1 MTHQHGPLDFDPTA
15 TNRRVPLK
23 VIIIVAVGS
32 KSNGPCWWVMRIPTI
47 CLGGDPNPLLATLLV
62 NGVHESLAINRDI
75 HHSVHWLSRGKKKAV
90 CPIFSYQFAVGP
102 MHSKLGVRTFT

>member
-32 KSNGPCWWVMRIPTI
+32 EIRTAHV
-47 CLGGDPNPLLATLLV
+47 GG
-62 NGVHESLAINRDI
+62 S
-75 HHSVHWLSRGKKKAV
+75 
-90 CPIFSYQFAVGP
+90 
-102 MHSKLGVRTFT
+102 